1 MQEKVKNALE
11 SLVNKWKALNLKQK
25 ITIIL
30 IVVSLIMTLALT
42 IVMTNKTTYKRLN
55 SEPLDINSIYQ
66 LQTQLQESKIKNRIT
81 PDEAYIEVDAK
92 QYQNAK
98 KIVIESGLIDKG
110 LTFADALSYIGM
122 GTTADTKKEI
132 MKQQKQEELKASLEE
147 MEDIEKAKV
156 MLYMPDDTN
165 FYLKNQQEASASIV
179 LTTKKDLTQEQI
191 DGIVNTIKAAV
202 QGLEKKNIE
211 VVDSKSNIL
220 WSGED
225 NVTGGINANYRLE
238 IQRRL
243 DIEDK
248 AESILKQLGYDNVQ
262 ANANIVMDNDTLTE
276 NTRTYTSPI
285 EDSNKG
291 LISQENTSSS
301 SAENTASATEPGLAA
316 NGGDITNYQ
325 NGNAA
330 GSKGKSEDR
339 SIKYELNEQVIS
351 REKATGKVLLDESS
365 LAATVT
371 NFRIYRQVDA
381 EAQDLVNDNT
391 TWEQYKDQIKA
402 QYAQN
407 PVALQIPNNIQEAIQ
422 TATGVTNVSLAAY
435 ELPIFEDKAVIDRPL
450 DQYAMLALLV
460 LFIALLAFGLIRKTA
475 PAVVTEI
482 EPEISVEEVLETYN
496 KHQEYVS
503 PIDYDAESEV
513 KKQIE
518 KFVDERPEAVAQLL
532 RNWLSSDW
540 E

>member
-11 SLVNKWKALNLKQK
+11 NLVNKWKALNLKQK

-30 IVVSLIMTLALT
+30 IVVSLIMALALT

-55 SEPLDINSIYQ
+55 SEPLDISSIYQ
-66 LQTQLQESKIKNRIT
+66 LQTQLQDNKIKNRIT

-98 KIVIESGLIDKG
+98 KIVVESGLIDKG
-110 LTFADALSYIGM
+110 LTFADALNYIGM

-132 MKQQKQEELKASLEE
+132 MKQQKQEELRTILEE

-165 FYLKNQQEASASIV
+165 FYLKNQQEASASVV
-179 LTTKKDLTQEQI
+179 LSTKKDLAQEQI

-202 QGLEKKNIE
+202 QGLDKKNIE

-248 AESILKQLGYDNVQ
+248 TESILKQLGYDSVQ

-291 LISQENTSSS
+291 LISQENTSTS
-301 SAENTASATEPGLAA
+301 SAKNTSTATEPGLAA

-325 NGNAA
+325 TGNNA
-330 GSKGKSEDR
+330 GSEGKSEDR

-351 REKATGKVLLDESS
+351 REKATGKVLLEESS